1 MFTIYTQP
9 TKQAKFA
16 AYLDGKQ
23 PTAVPPA
30 ISVGIGNKEQR
41 YAEWL
46 KKEFSANTKLIN
58 FLAKLFDVGQEHG
71 HIALLTKSKHTSYQS
86 KVVRQF
92 LIDNAESLKMMIPYL
107 KQGMSMSK
115 KNTEDLTDEEK
126 AIMNN
131 GSNMTLGQLPE
142 DDRNQ
147 ILALMRQA
155 EAGQIPVVTAVD
167 TTDTP
172 QT

>member
-16 AYLDGKQ
+16 AYLDGTQ
-23 PTAVPPA
+23 PTAVPPS
-30 ISVGIGNKEQR
+30 IMVGVGNKEQR

-46 KKEFSANTKLIN
+46 KKEFAANTKLIN

-71 HIALLTKSKHTSYQS
+71 HISLLTKSKHTAYQT

-92 LIDNAESLKMMIPYL
+92 LIDNQEALKMMIPYL
-107 KQGMSMSK
+107 KQGMSMTK
-115 KNTEDLTDEEK
+115 KNTEDLTEEER
-126 AIMNN
+126 ATMNN
-131 GSNMTLGQLPE
+131 GSSMTLGQLPE

-155 EAGQIPVVTAVD
+155 ELGDIPGVQTVEVKE
-167 TTDTP
+167 TP
-172 QT
+172 EA